1 MGSVST
7 NVPGMPYHG
16 KSSDM
21 IKVITGNEAAAYG
34 ALLSKPEVVCAYP
47 ITPQSRIPEQIAEFY
62 AQGLMRG
69 KFINVESE
77 MAALGYVTGAS
88 LAGVRVFTATS
99 SQGLAWMHEGL
110 HWAAGARLPIVM
122 VNVNRPLGAPWN
134 LTCEQTD
141 SLAQRDT
148 GWMQFYCES
157 NQEILDTVIQAY
169 RISESICIPSMVCL
183 DGVYLSFLSETVDI
197 PDQDQVD
204 QFLSEY
210 KPSHR
215 IPGGGW
221 KLYDLSPGYSE
232 PVAGDFMSD
241 RYRLHKLES
250 QCLEKVIEC
259 NKAFQALFGRAYPP
273 VEEYRC
279 EDAEIVVV
287 ISGSAVGT
295 CRYVVD
301 RMREQ
306 GYRVGMV
313 KIKMFRPFPRAP
325 LRSALEKKGKI
336 LVIERDISPG
346 QGGIFCQELKW
357 ALSGMENAHQIYG
370 FVSGLGGA
378 DITPRL
384 IEKAIQFTIDSDRP
398 IQDVIWLGLS
408 REKDEDEYDRRATKI
423 Q

>member
-1 MGSVST
+1 
-7 NVPGMPYHG
+7 
-16 KSSDM
+16 M

-34 ALLSKPEVVCAYP
+34 ALLVGPEVVCAYP

-62 AQGLMRG
+62 AQGLLKG
-69 KFINVESE
+69 KFVNVESE

-110 HWAAGARLPIVM
+110 HWAAGTRLPIVM

-134 LTCEQTD
+134 LTCDQID
-141 SLAQRDT
+141 SLSQRDT

-169 RISESICIPSMVCL
+169 RISESTCVPAMVCL
-183 DGVYLSFLSETVDI
+183 DGVYLSYLSETVDI
-197 PDQDQVD
+197 PDQALVD
-204 QFLSEY
+204 RYLPPY
-210 KPSHR
+210 KPEHK
-215 IPGGGW
+215 IDGGGW
-221 KLYDLSPGYSE
+221 KLYDLRPGYSE
-232 PVAGDFMSD
+232 PVAGDFMAD
-241 RYRLHKLES
+241 RYRLHKLENG
-250 QCLEKVIEC
+250 CLQKTIEC
-259 NKAFQALFGRAYPP
+259 NEAFHSIFGRSYPP

-279 EDAEIVVV
+279 EDAEVVAV
-287 ISGSAVGT
+287 MSGSAVGT
-295 CRYVVD
+295 CRHVID
-301 RMREQ
+301 AMRRQ
-306 GYRVGMV
+306 GHLVGMI
-313 KIKMFRPFPRAP
+313 KIKMFRPFPGDL
-325 LRSALEKKGKI
+325 LRGALRGKKKA

-357 ALSGMENAHQIYG
+357 ALSGVDHPSQIFG

-384 IEKAIQFTIDSDRP
+384 IEEAIRFAVKTEGP
-398 IQDVIWLGLS
+398 VQDVIWLGLS
-408 REKDEDEYDRRATKI
+408 REKDEDEYDRKSIKI

>member
-1 MGSVST
+1 M
-7 NVPGMPYHG
+7 HG
-16 KSSDM
+16 RNEM

-34 ALLSKPEVVCAYP
+34 ALLARPEVVCAYP

-62 AQGLMRG
+62 AQGLMQG
-69 KFINVESE
+69 KFVNVESE

-122 VNVNRPLGAPWN
+122 VNVNRPLAAPWN

-157 NQEILDTVIQAY
+157 NQEVLDTVIQAY
-169 RISESICIPSMVCL
+169 RISESLCLPSMVCL

-197 PDQDQVD
+197 PEQEQVNRY
-204 QFLSEY
+204 LPEY
-210 KPSHR
+210 RPNHR

-232 PVAGDFMSD
+232 PLTMDFMRD
-241 RYRLHKLES
+241 RYLLHKR
-250 QCLEKVIEC
+250 QAACLAKAVEC
-259 NKAFQALFGRAYPP
+259 NEEFRSIFGRGYAP
-273 VEEYRC
+273 VETYRC
-279 EDAEIVVV
+279 DGADVAVVV
-287 ISGSAVGT
+287 SGSAVGT
-295 CRYVVD
+295 CRYVID
-301 RMREQ
+301 EMSRE
-306 GYRVGMV
+306 GCNVGMV
-313 KIKMFRPFPRAP
+313 KLRMFRPFPRGP
-325 LRSALEKKGKI
+325 LLDALKDKRKI
-336 LVIERDISPG
+336 LVIERDLSPG

-357 ALSGMENAHQIYG
+357 ALSGTAVANQVYG

-378 DITPRL
+378 DITPQL
-384 IEKAIQFTIDSDRP
+384 IEKAIRYTLDAERP
-398 IQDVIWLGLS
+398 VEDVIWLGLS
-408 REKDEDEYDRRATKI
+408 PDKDEDEYDRKAVKI
-423 Q
+423 Y